1 MYSQFENLCAKQPW
15 RDISLTLLMSEPER
29 GRAFRSTGWVK
40 NPGLSMFWTVKQMNI
55 LNQLLT
61 FFAKICKLKKI
72 QNYQAFCKFLFS
84 KELKF
89 NFNLLV
95 KIFIFILNPMSVEL
109 FFSIIGVRRGGG
121 CFSVLQY
128 IIYIDSR
135 VLSRKT

>member
-1 MYSQFENLCAKQPW
+1 
-15 RDISLTLLMSEPER
+15 
-29 GRAFRSTGWVK
+29 
-40 NPGLSMFWTVKQMNI
+40 MFWTVKQMNI

-89 NFNLLV
+89 NFNLLM

-121 CFSVLQY
+121 LFFCVT
-128 IIYIDSR
+128 IYYLHRFQSI
-135 VLSRKT
+135 VEENIKF